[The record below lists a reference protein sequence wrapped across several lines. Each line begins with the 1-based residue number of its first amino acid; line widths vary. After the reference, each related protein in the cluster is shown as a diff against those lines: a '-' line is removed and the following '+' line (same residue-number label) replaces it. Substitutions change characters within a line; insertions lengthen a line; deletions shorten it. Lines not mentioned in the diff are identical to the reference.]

1 MHYDIV
7 IRKIYLESEI
17 MGSILIESGGWY
29 ILLLAADEP
38 WVLAK
43 LSQIGITSAKE
54 D

>member
-1 MHYDIV
+1 MHCDIV

-29 ILLLAADEP
+29 ILLLAADGP

-43 LSQIGITSAKE
+43 LSQIWITSAKE

>member
-17 MGSILIESGGWY
+17 MGSIESGGWY